1 MTQEPVLKQK
11 ISDDLKDA
19 MKKGETLRRDTLR
32 MLNAAVKNA
41 EIEKRGKGDLDEN
54 DIIGLV
60 AREIKRRQESID
72 AFKKGNRM
80 DLADKEAAEM
90 AVLQIY
96 MPQQMSREEVMAV
109 VQEVMAAVGASVP
122 ADKGKVMK
130 ELMPRVKGKSDGK
143 LVNDIVTEL
152 LNK

>member
-109 VQEVMAAVGASVP
+109 VQEVMAAVGASGL